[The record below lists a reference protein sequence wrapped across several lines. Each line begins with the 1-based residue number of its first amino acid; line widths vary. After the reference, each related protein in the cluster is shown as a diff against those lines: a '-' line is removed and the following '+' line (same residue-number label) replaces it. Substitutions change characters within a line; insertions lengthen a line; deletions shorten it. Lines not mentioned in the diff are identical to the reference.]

1 MKQQKMVAV
10 DLTRWWNEKTVNLDT
25 ITGKP
30 RHENDDD
37 YEDDDDYIM
46 LQELPLR
53 KYLDS
58 GWTVDSY
65 KVAGNGGTLIVLLE
79 KDKA

>member
-10 DLTRWWNEKTVNLDT
+10 NLSHWWDDNTKLDT
-25 ITGKP
+25 ILGKS
-30 RHENDDD
+30 RC
-37 YEDDDDYIM
+37 EDGGDVYVM

-65 KVAGNGGTLIVLLE
+65 KVA
-79 KDKA
+79 